1 MAYCGAVMTRTAGYF
16 VLAVL
21 APPVLM
27 AQQGPGGQPGT
38 RWTEEQLRQAVAP
51 ARVGR
56 KLTPRVWP
64 GNARVAVCL
73 SFDTDTEAPL
83 LRDGTTSATTLSA
96 ADFGAESGTPRILK
110 MLDRYQVPAT
120 FFMTAVD
127 AMLHPDMLAAILKSG
142 RHEVGVHGWIHE
154 FPPRLGGEADE
165 ERLLDQAIDYLTKAT
180 GKRPVGYR
188 APSWAFSP
196 YTLDLIR
203 KKGFLYDS
211 SLQALDEPYE
221 IMSNGKATGITEL
234 AIDWTLTETPYLG
247 RDGHMPSPEL
257 LYQLYRG
264 EFDGAYEEGTLFVL
278 TLHPYLSGHRAPM
291 QHLDRFVAYMKS
303 KPGVWFAT
311 GEQIARYVTSQKGPD
326 AFSH

>member
-1 MAYCGAVMTRTAGYF
+1 MTGPSSLRLTLL
-16 VLAVL
+16 LAAIIGGVAL
-21 APPVLM
+21 PDARGQ
-27 AQQGPGGQPGT
+27 QQGANQPGT
-38 RWTEEQLRQAVAP
+38 KWTEEQLRQAVEL

-56 KLTPRVWP
+56 KLTPKSWP
-64 GNARVAVCL
+64 NNARVAVCL

-83 LRDGTTSATTLSA
+83 LRDGTTSPTTLSA
-96 ADFGAESGTPRILK
+96 SDFGAESGTPRILK
-110 MLDRYQVPAT
+110 MLDHHQVPAT

-154 FPPRLGGEADE
+154 FTPRLADGEE
-165 ERLLDQAIDYLTKAT
+165 ERLLDQAIEYLTKAT

-196 YTLDLIR
+196 FTLDLIQ

-221 IMSNGKATGITEL
+221 IVSRGKNTGIIEL

-247 RDGHMPSPEL
+247 QNGHMPSPAL
-257 LYQLYRG
+257 LYQLYKE

-291 QHLDRFVAYMKS
+291 QHLDQFVAYMKS

-311 GEQIARYVTSQKGPD
+311 GAQIAKYLKE
-326 AFSH
+326 AH